1 MRHRSVRVI
10 AGLLAL
16 GLIAASCSD
25 DDSTPAGTAPTDDA
39 AADDAAMADE
49 QPAEDAAA
57 EDAAMADEQPAEDAA
72 AEDAAADDAAMAD
85 EQPADDAAAD
95 DAAAEPA
102 GVDLASVCPN
112 PLVIQTGW
120 FPQAERAWFWV

>member
-1 MRHRSVRVI
+1 M
-10 AGLLAL
+10 ADEQPAED
-16 GLIAASCSD
+16 AA
-25 DDSTPAGTAPTDDA
+25 ADDA

-57 EDAAMADEQPAEDAA
+57 D
-72 AEDAAADDAAMAD
+72 DAAADDAAMAD
-85 EQPADDAAAD
+85 EQPAEDAAAD

-120 FPQAERAWFWV
+120 FPQAERAWFWGLIADAKSIRRRGPSEDPRKQTPT